1 MLFVGCR
8 RLPGMPKAPQFKFD
22 GAAASVPAAAPK
34 AGEDTVPAD
43 EPVVAKET
51 EGHGVELVAPSA
63 HAEDEDDAVSRRR
76 SSVRPHSSGESMG
89 FEGGEFADA
98 PTALDKHHKFPLLH
112 RPKKEKF
119 SLRPEHSRASLRLR
133 SKDLFHH

>member
-1 MLFVGCR
+1 M
-8 RLPGMPKAPQFKFD
+8 
-22 GAAASVPAAAPK
+22 
-34 AGEDTVPAD
+34 PAD

-98 PTALDKHHKFPLLH
+98 PTALDKHHKFPLLQLVLQDQDIDSAVNRVKSILAEMEP
-112 RPKKEKF
+112 RPVEELAEEGKAPVSEAATGE
-119 SLRPEHSRASLRLR
+119 SDAASE
-133 SKDLFHH
+133 